1 MTVKRG
7 NFNKKRF
14 IFTHNNVSTKYSVI
28 ITEFACMGHSQIEEH
43 ICVFSVPAVHMA
55 SHTKI
60 IIVCVFVLST
70 NIDEHVL
77 FIMRQLLM

>member
-1 MTVKRG
+1 MLYFWNIRILNYIIYTY
-7 NFNKKRF
+7 FA
-14 IFTHNNVSTKYSVI
+14 VSHYFRVAYYT
-28 ITEFACMGHSQIEEH
+28 GHSQIEEH

-55 SHTKI
+55 SHKKI
-60 IIVCVFVLST
+60 INVCVFVLST

>member
-1 MTVKRG
+1 MNSVKERMV
-7 NFNKKRF
+7 NFWSRLVTSKQSK
-14 IFTHNNVSTKYSVI
+14 ISY
-28 ITEFACMGHSQIEEH
+28 MGHSQIKEH
-43 ICVFSVPAVHMA
+43 ICVFSAPAVHMA
-55 SHTKI
+55 SQKII